1 MNIKMKRLFLFPLLM
16 LSAVILS
23 CSGDDDNNMP
33 KIENK
38 VFTGELMF
46 NGAAMADDIR
56 CELNII
62 DGMASI
68 TLCGVKFA
76 PAMPEVDM
84 TISMLDCKRSTAGY
98 EITGRNIVPL
108 AGGQP
113 MMDFMVSSLEA
124 SLVGDKFIMSAVT
137 AIGTIGFS
145 NVSSAPATPSGSKY
159 RGILQVGEFSKEVL
173 VNVVRNND
181 AGTLDMV
188 INDVK
193 FAANMPLEL
202 DITLK
207 DIPFVSGF
215 GISFIAENV
224 APYINTES
232 EPAAAYMFA
241 VVEGDINGGRLTFTA
256 KMADNLAPYVA
267 GKEFVFSGEGVVE

>member
-1 MNIKMKRLFLFPLLM
+1 MKRIIFLPLFAMMALLF
-16 LSAVILS
+16 S
-23 CSGDDDNNMP
+23 CSNDEVNNMP
-33 KIENK
+33 KTDDR
-38 VFTGELMF
+38 VFTGKLLL
-46 NGAAMADDIR
+46 NGSLIDDATR
-56 CELNII
+56 CELNVVA
-62 DGMASI
+62 GTASI
-68 TLCGVKFA
+68 TIYGVQFA
-76 PAMPEVDM
+76 PAMPAMDITM
-84 TISMLDCKRSTAGY
+84 PMLDCKKSGDGYAISGKDVLPLVAGTPMTA
-98 EITGRNIVPL
+98 
-108 AGGQP
+108 
-113 MMDFMVSSLEA
+113 FMVSSLEA
-124 SLVGDKFIMSAVT
+124 SLSGDKFVVSAET
-137 AIGTIGFS
+137 ALGTIGFS

-159 RGILQVGEFSKEVL
+159 RGMLQVEEFSKEVL

-207 DIPFVSGF
+207 DIPFVSGL

-232 EPAAAYMFA
+232 EPATAYMFA

>member
-1 MNIKMKRLFLFPLLM
+1 
-16 LSAVILS
+16 
-23 CSGDDDNNMP
+23 
-33 KIENK
+33 
-38 VFTGELMF
+38 
-46 NGAAMADDIR
+46 
-56 CELNII
+56 
-62 DGMASI
+62 
-68 TLCGVKFA
+68 
-76 PAMPEVDM
+76 M
-84 TISMLDCKRSTAGY
+84 TA
-98 EITGRNIVPL
+98 
-108 AGGQP
+108 
-113 MMDFMVSSLEA
+113 FMVSSLEA
-124 SLVGDKFIMSAVT
+124 SLSGDKFVVSAET
-137 AIGTIGFS
+137 ALGTIGFS
-145 NVSSAPATPSGSKY
+145 NVSSVPATPSGSKY
-159 RGILQVGEFSKEVL
+159 RGMLQVEEFSKEVL

-207 DIPFVSGF
+207 DIPFVSGL

>member
-1 MNIKMKRLFLFPLLM
+1 MKRILFLPLFAMMAL
-16 LSAVILS
+16 LFS
-23 CSGDDDNNMP
+23 CSNDEENNMP
-33 KIENK
+33 KTDDR
-38 VFTGELMF
+38 VFTGKLLL
-46 NGAAMADDIR
+46 NGSLIDDATR
-56 CELNII
+56 CELNVVA
-62 DGMASI
+62 GTASI
-68 TLCGVKFA
+68 TIYGVQFA
-76 PAMPEVDM
+76 PAMPAMDITM
-84 TISMLDCKRSTAGY
+84 PMLDCKKSGDGYAISGKDVLPLVAGTPMTA
-98 EITGRNIVPL
+98 
-108 AGGQP
+108 
-113 MMDFMVSSLEA
+113 FMVSSLEA
-124 SLVGDKFIMSAVT
+124 SLSGDKFVVSAET
-137 AIGTIGFS
+137 ALGTIGFS

-159 RGILQVGEFSKEVL
+159 RGMLQVEEFSKEVL

-207 DIPFVSGF
+207 DIPFVSGL

-232 EPAAAYMFA
+232 EPATAYMFA

>member
-1 MNIKMKRLFLFPLLM
+1 MKRILFLPLFAMMAL
-16 LSAVILS
+16 LFS
-23 CSGDDDNNMP
+23 CSNDEENNMP
-33 KIENK
+33 KTDDR
-38 VFTGELMF
+38 VFTGKLLL
-46 NGAAMADDIR
+46 NGSLIDDATR
-56 CELNII
+56 CELNVVA
-62 DGMASI
+62 GTASI
-68 TLCGVKFA
+68 TIYGVKFA
-76 PAMPEVDM
+76 PAMPAMDITM
-84 TISMLDCKRSTAGY
+84 PMLDCKKSGDGYAISGKDVLPLVAGTPMTA
-98 EITGRNIVPL
+98 
-108 AGGQP
+108 
-113 MMDFMVSSLEA
+113 FMVSSLEA
-124 SLVGDKFIMSAVT
+124 SLSGDKFVVSAET
-137 AIGTIGFS
+137 ALGTIGFS
-145 NVSSAPATPSGSKY
+145 NVSSVPATPSGSKY
-159 RGILQVGEFSKEVL
+159 RGMLQVGEFSKEVL

-207 DIPFVSGF
+207 DIPFVSGL

-224 APYINTES
+224 APYINTEG

-241 VVEGDINGGRLTFTA
+241 VVEGNINGGRLTFTA